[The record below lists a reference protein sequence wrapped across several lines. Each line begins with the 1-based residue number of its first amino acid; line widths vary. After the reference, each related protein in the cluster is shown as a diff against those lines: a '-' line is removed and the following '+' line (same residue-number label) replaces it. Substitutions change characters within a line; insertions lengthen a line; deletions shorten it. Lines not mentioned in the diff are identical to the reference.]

1 MSCEARVRAAVK
13 TLPFVESDSIRTSLA
28 ARKVLFRTKK
38 DQPFDLPAARKAL
51 ADAGYDKAEVV
62 TEPAG

>member
-1 MSCEARVRAAVK
+1 VK
-13 TLPFVESDSIRTSLA
+13 TLPFVEPDSIRTSLA

-38 DQPFDLPAARKAL
+38 DQPFDLPAAKKAL
-51 ADAGYDKAEVV
+51 ADAGYDKVEVV

>member
-1 MSCEARVRAAVK
+1 MK
-13 TLPFVESDSIRTSLA
+13 TLPFVEPDSIRTSLA

-38 DQPFDLPAARKAL
+38 DHAFDLPAARKAL
-51 ADAGYDKAEVV
+51 ADAGYAKVEVV